1 MVSCFG
7 FGRGWPPKRTLH
19 VLAKNRLGIRQRQLQ
34 SASKTNRHKYY
45 ELMCLVN
52 IVYRIHN
59 GLPLSAEYEP
69 LHYCLTSSAGLG
81 GSGASS
87 SVMLVAGLSALST
100 S

>member
-1 MVSCFG
+1 
-7 FGRGWPPKRTLH
+7 
-19 VLAKNRLGIRQRQLQ
+19 
-34 SASKTNRHKYY
+34 
-45 ELMCLVN
+45 MCLVN